1 MSAVVPS
8 QRRQMQ
14 GRRDEWLLA
23 NRDRLEH
30 ESPTAIALAMQTA
43 GLYSA
48 RTTVGDIRVFL
59 FRRCLT
65 LQLPFCHEL

>member
-1 MSAVVPS
+1 MSVVSS

-23 NRDRLEH
+23 NRERLQR
-30 ESPTAIALAMQTA
+30 ESPTAIALAMQRA

-48 RTTVGDIRVFL
+48 RTAVGDIRVFL
-59 FRRCLT
+59 FRRCRT
-65 LQLPFCHEL
+65 LQLPL